1 MPRLEYYFDYVSP
14 FAYLADTQLPALAQ
28 RTGAEIVHRPFFLGG
43 VMQAAKNSPP
53 IAVPNKGRYMFV
65 EIQRWAKRYGVPANP
80 NPHFPVNTLQAM
92 RVAVAALGEPRFA
105 DLHRA
110 LFRGVWVEGKN
121 LADEAVLEATVTAA
135 GLDAAA
141 LLARAKQQDVK
152 DALRRNTE
160 EAVERGAFG
169 APTFF
174 VGEEMFWGNDRLD
187 FVAEALAGGADA
199 PRAA

>member
-1 MPRLEYYFDYVSP
+1 MPRVEYFFDYVSP
-14 FAYLADTQLPALAQ
+14 FAYLADTQLPGLAQ

-43 VMQAAKNSPP
+43 VMQATKNSPP
-53 IAVPNKGRYMFV
+53 ITVPNKGRYMFV

-80 NPHFPVNTLQAM
+80 NPHFPVNTLTAM
-92 RVAVAALGEPRFA
+92 RVAVAALGEPRFG

-110 LFRGVWVEGKN
+110 LFRAVWVDGKN
-121 LADEAVLEATVTAA
+121 LADEAVLEATVAAA

-141 LLARAKQQDVK
+141 LLARAKEQAAK

-174 VGEEMFWGNDRLD
+174 VGDEMFWGNDRLD
-187 FVAEALAGGADA
+187 FVEEALGGQ
-199 PRAA
+199 R

>member
-1 MPRLEYYFDYVSP
+1 MPRVEYFFDYVSP

-43 VMQAAKNSPP
+43 VMQATKNSPP
-53 IAVPNKGRYMFV
+53 ITVPNKGRYMFV

-80 NPHFPVNTLQAM
+80 NPHFPVNTLTAM
-92 RVAVAALGEPRFA
+92 RVAVAALGDPRFG

-110 LFRGVWVEGKN
+110 LFRAVWVDGQN
-121 LADEAVLEATVTAA
+121 LADEAVLEATVAAA

-141 LLARAKQQDVK
+141 LLARAKEQAAK

-174 VGEEMFWGNDRLD
+174 VGDEMFWGNDRLD
-187 FVAEALAGGADA
+187 FVEAALGGQ
-199 PRAA
+199 R

>member
-1 MPRLEYYFDYVSP
+1 MPRVEYFFDYVSP

-43 VMQAAKNSPP
+43 VMQATKNSPP
-53 IAVPNKGRYMFV
+53 ITVPNKGRYMFV

-80 NPHFPVNTLQAM
+80 NPHFPVNTLTAM
-92 RVAVAALGEPRFA
+92 RVAVAALGEPRFG

-110 LFRGVWVEGKN
+110 LFRAVWVDGKN
-121 LADEAVLEATVTAA
+121 LADEAVLEATVAAA

-141 LLARAKQQDVK
+141 LLPRAKEQAAK

-174 VGEEMFWGNDRLD
+174 VGDEMFWGNDRLD
-187 FVAEALAGGADA
+187 FVEEALGGQ
-199 PRAA
+199 R

>member
-1 MPRLEYYFDYVSP
+1 MPRVEYFFDYVSP

-28 RTGAEIVHRPFFLGG
+28 RAGAEIVHRPFFLGG
-43 VMQAAKNSPP
+43 VTQATKNSPP
-53 IAVPNKGRYMFV
+53 ITVPNKGRYMFV

-80 NPHFPVNTLQAM
+80 NPHFPVNTLTAM
-92 RVAVAALGEPRFA
+92 RVAVAALGDPRFA

-110 LFRGVWVEGKN
+110 LFRAVWVDGRN
-121 LADEAVLEATVTAA
+121 LADEAVLAATVAAA

-141 LLARAKQQDVK
+141 LLARAKEQPAK
-152 DALRRNTE
+152 DALRCNTE

-174 VGEEMFWGNDRLD
+174 VGDEMFWGNDRLD
-187 FVAEALAGGADA
+187 FVEAALAG
-199 PRAA
+199 

>member
-1 MPRLEYYFDYVSP
+1 MPRVEYFFDYVSP
-14 FAYLADTQLPALAQ
+14 FAYLADTQLPGLAQ

-43 VMQAAKNSPP
+43 VMQATKNSPP
-53 IAVPNKGRYMFV
+53 ITVPNKGRYMFV

-80 NPHFPVNTLQAM
+80 NPHFPVNTLTAM
-92 RVAVAALGEPRFA
+92 RVAVAALGDPRFG

-110 LFRGVWVEGKN
+110 LFRAVWVDGQN
-121 LADEAVLEATVTAA
+121 LADEAVLEATVAAA

-141 LLARAKQQDVK
+141 LLARAKEQAAK

-174 VGEEMFWGNDRLD
+174 VGDEMFWGNDRLD
-187 FVAEALAGGADA
+187 FVEAALGGQ
-199 PRAA
+199 R